1 MEIVG
6 YSIMSDVNE
15 FNAQTGEAV
24 LRPYTEEELAQAQH
38 DASIVAEPEVIP
50 VTEDPVKLAAL
61 AKLTSLGLT
70 EEEARAIAGL

>member
-1 MEIVG
+1 METVG
-6 YSIMSDVNE
+6 YDIMSDVNE
-15 FNAQTGEAV
+15 FNAETGQAI
-24 LRPYTEEELAQAQH
+24 LRSYTEEELAQVQH

-50 VTEDPVKLAAL
+50 VAEDPIKLAAL

>member
-1 MEIVG
+1 
-6 YSIMSDVNE
+6 MSDVNE
-15 FNAQTGEAV
+15 FNAETGQAV
-24 LRPYTEEELAQAQH
+24 LRSYTEEELAQAQH

>member
-15 FNAQTGEAV
+15 FNAETGQAV
-24 LRPYTEEELAQAQH
+24 LRSYTEEELAQAQR

>member
-1 MEIVG
+1 
-6 YSIMSDVNE
+6 MSDVNE
-15 FNAQTGEAV
+15 FNAETGQAV
-24 LRPYTEEELAQAQH
+24 FRSYTEEELAQAQH

-50 VTEDPVKLAAL
+50 VAEDPVKLAAL

>member
-1 MEIVG
+1 MEAVG
-6 YSIMSDVNE
+6 YDIMSDVNE
-15 FNAQTGEAV
+15 FNAETGQAV
-24 LRPYTEEELAQAQH
+24 LRSYTEEELAQAQH